1 MKYEYAYQHFSPTE
15 LIVVHSGKNTC
26 TDSLEL
32 GLDEVSHS
40 VSLFRSELLCFSEKS
55 FFPQILFLM
64 TLFFI
69 YKTLSKQVPAG
80 VCDLAEIYQ
89 INIFYAVL
97 SSEVN
102 QEVTLI
108 HLTAHCFCQCIVQ
121 LQNDYQMVFVM

>member
-15 LIVVHSGKNTC
+15 LIVVHSGKSTC

-55 FFPQILFLM
+55 FFPQI
-64 TLFFI
+64 LFFI

-102 QEVTLI
+102 QEGTLI
-108 HLTAHCFCQCIVQ
+108 YLTTH
-121 LQNDYQMVFVM
+121 